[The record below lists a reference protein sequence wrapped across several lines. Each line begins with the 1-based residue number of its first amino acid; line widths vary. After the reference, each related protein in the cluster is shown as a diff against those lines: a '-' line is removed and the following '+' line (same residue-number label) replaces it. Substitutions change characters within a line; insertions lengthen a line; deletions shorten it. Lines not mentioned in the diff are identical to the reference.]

1 MTHQHR
7 SIIPRSQLI
16 STTQHLAFG
25 DTNVNIDPL
34 VYRQMIKTS
43 IRFYTNLAS
52 GCFHPFIKILQRTGI
67 RGTSFCLKSDIK
79 RYFPLS
85 FSTRFSNLFEQSPF
99 LIIGAYMFKRFLWGL
114 LLVPNKTHLSKSA
127 LSVLTFP

>member
-34 VYRQMIKTS
+34 VYRQVIKTR
-43 IRFYTNLAS
+43 IKFYTNLAS

-79 RYFPLS
+79 LYFPLS
-85 FSTRFSNLFEQSPF
+85 FSTLFSNLFEQSPF